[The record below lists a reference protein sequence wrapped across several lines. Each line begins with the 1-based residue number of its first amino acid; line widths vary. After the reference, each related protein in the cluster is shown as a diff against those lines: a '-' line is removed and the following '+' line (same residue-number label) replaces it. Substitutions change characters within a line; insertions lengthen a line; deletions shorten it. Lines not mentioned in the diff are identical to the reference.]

1 MSEGLGSDEGTPGSG
16 RRARLGAVL
25 APLLAGLV
33 WFAPLPLETPAH
45 RLAAIFVAVIVL
57 WISEAIPIA
66 ATALLI
72 APAMIAAGVTG
83 EKEAFEPYASPLL
96 YLFVGG
102 FMLARA
108 MTRHGLDRRIAL
120 GVVSL
125 PGIAGRP
132 ARVRLAF
139 LLTAVGLSMWISNT
153 ATTAILLPILIGLED
168 DSTDAQRRALT
179 GSLLAVA
186 YACSIGGLGT
196 PVGSPP
202 NLIAMG
208 FLRDHGYPLE
218 FVDWVKVGLP
228 CTLLLLAAVHGLFR
242 WRYPPVAFGRPHEPA
257 IRARTPMSRGERVT
271 LLGFAIAVVGWMLP
285 GLLKAGGH
293 PWGEPLEAALPGS
306 AVALI
311 ATLPLFALPARAGSR
326 ERVLPW
332 SEAVRID
339 WGIILLFGGGVSIG
353 RQMFDTGLADALARG
368 FVALTG
374 VQGLWPLTALVVLFT
389 LFFTEVC
396 SNTATSNMLSPLV
409 IAIALELGVSPIPP
423 VLGVGL
429 AASCAFMLPIATGPN
444 AIAYGTGRIP
454 QGAMLHM
461 GFLLNLICAALIF
474 LLLRTLCPLYGWT

>member
-1 MSEGLGSDEGTPGSG
+1 MEGEPIGGEGVAGAE
-16 RRARLGAVL
+16 RRAWPGL
-25 APLLAGLV
+25 LLATGLAAAL

-45 RLAAIFVAVIVL
+45 RLAAIFAAVIVL
-57 WISEAIPIA
+57 WVTEALPIA

-72 APAMIAAGVTG
+72 APAMIAAGVTS
-83 EKEAFEPYASPLL
+83 EKEAFAPYASPLL

-120 GVVSL
+120 GVIAL

-139 LLTAVGLSMWISNT
+139 LATAVGLSMWISNT

-179 GSLLAVA
+179 GSVLAVA

-208 FLRDHGYPLE
+208 FLRDHGVAFE
-218 FVDWVKVGLP
+218 FVDWVKIGLP
-228 CTLLLLAAVHGLFR
+228 SALLMVTGVHLLFR
-242 WRYPPVAFGRPHEPA
+242 WSHPPVAFGRRVEATPT
-257 IRARTPMSRGERVT
+257 RRGPMSRGERVT

-285 GLLKAGGH
+285 GLLQAAGH
-293 PWGEPLEAALPGS
+293 PLGDALEKALPGS
-306 AVALI
+306 AVALV
-311 ATLPLFALPARAGSR
+311 ATLPLFVLPARAGAR

-332 SEAVRID
+332 SEAARID
-339 WGIILLFGGGVSIG
+339 WGIILLFGAGISIG

-368 FVALTG
+368 FVSLTG
-374 VQGLWPLTALVVLFT
+374 VRGLWTFTGMVVLFT
-389 LFFTEVC
+389 IFFTEVC

-409 IAIALELGVSPIPP
+409 IAIALELDVSPIPP

-444 AIAYGTGRIP
+444 AIAYGTGRVP
-454 QGAMLHM
+454 QGAMIRA
-461 GFLLNLICAALIF
+461 GFWLNLVCTAVIF
-474 LLLRTLCPLYGWT
+474 LMLRVLCPLYGWA